1 MARAALWSLAYIGS
15 ALSNGPRS
23 GLRDIAHLPRD
34 PALRIAIEM
43 LSSCPMKVL
52 HPSYCARIFAVTQ
65 PPKERCT
72 LTDPSSIAE
81 AH

>member
-1 MARAALWSLAYIGS
+1 VARAALWSLAYIGS

-23 GLRDIAHLPRD
+23 GLRDIAHLLRD

-52 HPSYCARIFAVTQ
+52 ASFALQQDFCLLPILQRRDAPWLRGPT
-65 PPKERCT
+65 
-72 LTDPSSIAE
+72 S
-81 AH
+81 